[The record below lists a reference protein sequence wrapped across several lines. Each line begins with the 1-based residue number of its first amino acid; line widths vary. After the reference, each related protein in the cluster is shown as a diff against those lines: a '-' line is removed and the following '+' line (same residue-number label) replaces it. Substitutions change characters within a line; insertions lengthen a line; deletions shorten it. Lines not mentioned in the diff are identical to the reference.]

1 MIRTKAKFS
10 WNFFVGSRP
19 WRVNTGKLGHITA
32 ICAGDLFNLGA
43 NVLVVISAG
52 QFLLS
57 FSDLFRPHKV
67 IVKIT

>member
-52 QFLLS
+52 QFLFLINLYRIKS
-57 FSDLFRPHKV
+57 
-67 IVKIT
+67 